1 MVKGEI
7 NLRRANGE
15 GSIFK
20 LSGKRRKPYAVRIT
34 TGYTDEGKQLYKY
47 VGYYSTKT
55 EAKTAVREYLVNP
68 FNLDHKSTKL
78 KDVYDRWSDQSQL
91 AQTTMQSY
99 SSAFNQAKQ
108 LHNMNMRDIKAAHLE
123 AAMDQMKPH
132 MRSVFKNAMGKV
144 YAYALKHEIVD
155 KDLIGL
161 ISIKTTVETKEK
173 TPFTLTEINKLKTF
187 KHPLNDTALIL
198 LYTGLRINELLEIT
212 CKNVHLN
219 ERYMI
224 GGKKTK
230 AGQNRIIPIH
240 DVIYPL
246 IKTRYEQGHKY
257 LITKN
262 NKKVGYATYRI
273 SYWNK
278 MTFAL
283 GLKHTPHDTRHTFT
297 TFADRCEM
305 NKVAL
310 KRILGHSLSDITD
323 HYTHKDIGELLTEI
337 NKIKY

>member
-1 MVKGEI
+1 M
-7 NLRRANGE
+7 RRANGE

-20 LSGKRRKPYAVRIT
+20 LSGKRRKPWAVRIT
-34 TGYTDEGKQLYKY
+34 VGYEENGKQIYKY
-47 VGYYSTKT
+47 VGYYQTKT

-99 SSAFNQAKQ
+99 GSAFNQAKQ
-108 LHNMNMRDIKAAHLE
+108 LHNMSMRDIKAAHLE

-173 TPFTLTEINKLKTF
+173 TPFTLAEINKLKTF
-187 KHPLNDTALIL
+187 KHPLNDTVFIL
-198 LYTGLRINELLEIT
+198 LHTGLRINELLEIK
-212 CKNVHLN
+212 CENVHLDKK
-219 ERYMI
+219 YMI

-230 AGQNRIIPIH
+230 AGQNRIIPLH
-240 DVIYPL
+240 DEIIPL
-246 IKTRYEQGHKY
+246 IKARYNQGHKY
-257 LITKN
+257 LITKD

-278 MTFAL
+278 MTSAL

-323 HYTHKDIGELLTEI
+323 HYTHKDIEELLEEI

>member
-1 MVKGEI
+1 M
-7 NLRRANGE
+7 RRANGE

-20 LSGKRRKPYAVRIT
+20 LSGKRRNPYAVRIT
-34 TGYTDEGKQLYKY
+34 VGYTDEGKQIYKY

-55 EAKTAVREYLVNP
+55 EAKTAMREYLVNP

-78 KDVYDRWSDQSQL
+78 KDVYDRWSDHADL
-91 AQTTMQSY
+91 AQSTMQSY

-108 LHNMNMRDIKAAHLE
+108 LHNMSMRDIKVAHLE

-144 YAYALKHEIVD
+144 YTYAIKHEIVD
-155 KDLIGL
+155 KNLIGL
-161 ISIKTTVETKEK
+161 ISVKTTVETKEK
-173 TPFTLTEINKLKTF
+173 TLFTLAEINKLKTF
-187 KHPLNDTALIL
+187 KHPLNDTIFIL

-212 CKNVHLN
+212 CENVRLDK
-219 ERYMI
+219 RYMI

-240 DVIYPL
+240 DAIYPL
-246 IKTRYEQGHKY
+246 IKIRCEQGNKY
-257 LITKN
+257 LITKDN
-262 NKKVGYATYRI
+262 RKIIYATYRI

-278 MTFAL
+278 MTSAL
-283 GLKHTPHDTRHTFT
+283 GFKHTPHDTRHTFT
-297 TFADRCEM
+297 TFADRCGM

-310 KRILGHSLSDITD
+310 KRILGHALGDITD
-323 HYTHKDIGELLTEI
+323 HYTHKDVEELLKEI
-337 NKIKY
+337 NKITY

>member
-1 MVKGEI
+1 M
-7 NLRRANGE
+7 RRANGE

-34 TGYTDEGKQLYKY
+34 VGYTDEGKQIYKY

-55 EAKTAVREYLVNP
+55 EAKTAMREYLVNP

-78 KDVYDRWSDQSQL
+78 KDVYDRWSDHADL
-91 AQTTMQSY
+91 AQSTMQSY

-108 LHNMNMRDIKAAHLE
+108 LHNMSMRDIKAAHLE

-144 YAYALKHEIVD
+144 YTYAIKHEIVD
-155 KDLIGL
+155 KNLIGL
-161 ISIKTTVETKEK
+161 ISVKTTVETKEK
-173 TPFTLTEINKLKTF
+173 TPFTLAEINKLKTF
-187 KHPLNDTALIL
+187 RHPLNDTVFIL

-212 CKNVHLN
+212 CENVHLDK
-219 ERYMI
+219 RYMI

-240 DVIYPL
+240 DAIYPL
-246 IKTRYEQGHKY
+246 IKIRCEQGNKY
-257 LITKN
+257 LITKDN
-262 NKKVGYATYRI
+262 RKIIYATYRI

-278 MTFAL
+278 MTSAL
-283 GLKHTPHDTRHTFT
+283 GFKHTPHDTRHTFT
-297 TFADRCEM
+297 TFADRCGM

-310 KRILGHSLSDITD
+310 KRILGHALGDITD
-323 HYTHKDIGELLTEI
+323 HYTHKDIEELLKEI
-337 NKIKY
+337 NKITY

>member
-1 MVKGEI
+1 M
-7 NLRRANGE
+7 RRANGE

-20 LSGKRRKPYAVRIT
+20 LSGKRRKPWAVRIT
-34 TGYTDEGKQLYKY
+34 VGYEENGKQIYKY
-47 VGYYSTKT
+47 VGYYQTKT

-99 SSAFNQAKQ
+99 GSAFNQAKQ
-108 LHNMNMRDIKAAHLE
+108 LHNMSMRDIKAVHLE

-144 YAYALKHEIVD
+144 YAYAIKYEIVD
-155 KDLIGL
+155 KDLISL
-161 ISIKTTVETKEK
+161 ISIKTTAETKEK
-173 TPFTLTEINKLKTF
+173 TPFTLAEIDKLKSF
-187 KHPLNDTALIL
+187 KHPLNDTVFIL
-198 LYTGLRINELLEIT
+198 LYTGLRINELLEIK
-212 CKNVHLN
+212 CENVHLDKK
-219 ERYMI
+219 YMT

-230 AGQNRIIPIH
+230 AGQNRIIPLH
-240 DVIYPL
+240 DEIIPL
-246 IKTRYEQGHKY
+246 IKARYNQGHKY
-257 LITKN
+257 LITKD

-278 MTFAL
+278 MTSAL
-283 GLKHTPHDTRHTFT
+283 RLKHTPHDTRHTFT

-323 HYTHKDIGELLTEI
+323 HYTHKDIEELLEEI

>member
-1 MVKGEI
+1 M
-7 NLRRANGE
+7 RRANGE

-55 EAKTAVREYLVNP
+55 EAKNAMREYLVNP

-108 LHNMNMRDIKAAHLE
+108 LHNMSMRDIKAAHLE
-123 AAMDQMKPH
+123 TVMDQMKPH

-144 YAYALKHEIVD
+144 YTYAIKHEIVD
-155 KDLIGL
+155 KDLMSL
-161 ISIKTTVETKEK
+161 ISVKTTVETKEK
-173 TPFTLTEINKLKTF
+173 TPFTLAEINKLKTF
-187 KHPLNDTALIL
+187 KHPLNDTVFIL
-198 LYTGLRINELLEIT
+198 LYTGMRINELLEIK
-212 CKNVHLN
+212 CENVHLD
-219 ERYMI
+219 EKYMI

-240 DVIYPL
+240 DAIYPL
-246 IKTRYEQGHKY
+246 IKTRYVQGHKY
-257 LITKN
+257 LITKDD
-262 NKKVGYATYRI
+262 KKINYATYRI
-273 SYWNK
+273 NYWNK
-278 MTFAL
+278 MNSAL
-283 GLKHTPHDTRHTFT
+283 GFKHTPHDTRHTFT
-297 TFADRCEM
+297 TFADRYDVH
-305 NKVAL
+305 KVAL
-310 KRILGHSLSDITD
+310 KRILGHTLSDMTD
-323 HYTHKDIGELLTEI
+323 HYTHKDLDELLGEI
-337 NKIKY
+337 NKIVY

>member
-1 MVKGEI
+1 M
-7 NLRRANGE
+7 RRANGE

-20 LSGKRRKPYAVRIT
+20 LSGKRRKPWAVRIT
-34 TGYTDEGKQLYKY
+34 VGYEENGKQIYKY
-47 VGYYSTKT
+47 VGYYQTKT

-173 TPFTLTEINKLKTF
+173 TPFALTEIDKLKTF
-187 KHPLNDTALIL
+187 KHPLNDTAFIL

-212 CKNVHLN
+212 CENVHLD

-240 DVIYPL
+240 DAIYPL
-246 IKTRYEQGHKY
+246 IKARYEQGHKY
-257 LITKN
+257 LITKD

-283 GLKHTPHDTRHTFT
+283 GFKHTPHDTRHTFT

-323 HYTHKDIGELLTEI
+323 HYTHKDIEELLEEI

>member
-1 MVKGEI
+1 M
-7 NLRRANGE
+7 RRANGE

-20 LSGKRRKPYAVRIT
+20 LGGKRRKPWAVRIT
-34 TGYTDEGKQLYKY
+34 VGYEENGKQIYKY
-47 VGYYSTKT
+47 VGYYQTKT
-55 EAKTAVREYLVNP
+55 EAKMAVREYLVNP
-68 FNLDHKSTKL
+68 FNLDHKSAKL
-78 KDVYDRWSDQSQL
+78 KDVYDKWSDQSQL

-108 LHNMNMRDIKAAHLE
+108 LHNMNMRDIKATHLE
-123 AAMDQMKPH
+123 TAMDQMKPH

-173 TPFTLTEINKLKTF
+173 TPFTLAEINKLKTF
-187 KHPLNDTALIL
+187 KHPLNDTAFIL

-212 CKNVHLN
+212 CENVHLN

-224 GGKKTK
+224 SGKKTK

-240 DVIYPL
+240 NAIYPL
-246 IKTRYEQGHKY
+246 IKTRYEQEHKY
-257 LITKN
+257 LITKD

-278 MTFAL
+278 MTSAL

-323 HYTHKDIGELLTEI
+323 HYTHKDIKELLEEI

>member
-1 MVKGEI
+1 M
-7 NLRRANGE
+7 RRANGE

-34 TGYTDEGKQLYKY
+34 AGYTDEGKQLYKY

-55 EAKTAVREYLVNP
+55 EAKNAMREYLVNP

-108 LHNMNMRDIKAAHLE
+108 LHNMSMRDIKAAHLE
-123 AAMDQMKPH
+123 AAMHQMKPH

-144 YAYALKHEIVD
+144 YTYAIKHEIVD
-155 KDLIGL
+155 KDLMGL
-161 ISIKTTVETKEK
+161 ISVKTIIETKEK
-173 TPFTLTEINKLKTF
+173 TPFTLAEINKLKTF
-187 KHPLNDTALIL
+187 KHPLNDTVFIL
-198 LYTGLRINELLEIT
+198 LYTGLRINELLEIK
-212 CKNVHLN
+212 CENVHLDK
-219 ERYMI
+219 RYMV
-224 GGKKTK
+224 GGKKTT

-240 DVIYPL
+240 DAIYPL
-246 IKTRYEQGHKY
+246 IKARYEHGHKY
-257 LITKN
+257 LIIKD
-262 NKKVGYATYRI
+262 NKKINYATYRI

-278 MTFAL
+278 MNSAL
-283 GLKHTPHDTRHTFT
+283 GFKHTPHDTRHTFT
-297 TFADRCEM
+297 TFADRCDVH
-305 NKVAL
+305 KVAL
-310 KRILGHSLSDITD
+310 KRILGHTLSDMTD
-323 HYTHKDIGELLTEI
+323 HYTHKDLNELLTEI

>member
-1 MVKGEI
+1 M
-7 NLRRANGE
+7 RRANGE

-34 TGYTDEGKQLYKY
+34 VGYTDEGKQLYKY

-55 EAKTAVREYLVNP
+55 EAKNAMREYLVNP

-78 KDVYDRWSDQSQL
+78 KDVYDKWSDQSQL

-99 SSAFNQAKQ
+99 GSAFNQAKQ
-108 LHNMNMRDIKAAHLE
+108 LHNMSMRDIKVAHLE
-123 AAMDQMKPH
+123 AVMDQMKPH

-144 YAYALKHEIVD
+144 YAYAIKHEIVD
-155 KDLIGL
+155 KDLMAL
-161 ISIKTTVETKEK
+161 ITLKTMVETKEK
-173 TPFTLTEINKLKTF
+173 TPFTLAEINKLKTF
-187 KHPLNDTALIL
+187 KHPLNDTVFIL

-212 CKNVHLN
+212 CENIHLN

-224 GGKKTK
+224 GGTKTK
-230 AGQNRIIPIH
+230 AGKNRIIPIH
-240 DVIYPL
+240 DAVYPL
-246 IKTRYEQGHKY
+246 IKVRYNQGHKY
-257 LITKN
+257 LITKD

-273 SYWNK
+273 SNWNK
-278 MTFAL
+278 MTSAL
-283 GLKHTPHDTRHTFT
+283 GLKYTPHDTRHTFT

-310 KRILGHSLSDITD
+310 KRILGHSLNDITD
-323 HYTHKDIGELLTEI
+323 HYTHKDVNELLTEI